1 MGTCGAS
8 PRRVTKIMELGG
20 GGEGEGSPG
29 GWMLTEEDETAA
41 VALLRELDRE
51 VCV

>member
-1 MGTCGAS
+1 MGSCGAS
-8 PRRVTKIMELGG
+8 PRRVTKIMERERER
-20 GGEGEGSPG
+20 EGEGSPG

-51 VCV
+51 VCL